1 VELEAGLIGLVVGA
15 VASGSVQSYLSRSD
29 RRREGRNAARV
40 LYMQL
45 HEAESAIEELRPR
58 RDWDNMITEWAAF
71 GTTWSQYRESVAHVL
86 NTPRFVLVDS
96 AFAATTT
103 LARARTT
110 CLSQRR
116 PRGSFL
122 ALTRPISCCRTT
134 LKLSRGQSGSCSK
147 SPSDGGNYGRGVRP
161 YRDSAPRVHG
171 CP

>member
-1 VELEAGLIGLVVGA
+1 MQYVELEAGLIGLVVGA

-40 LYMQL
+40 LYIQL

-86 NTPRFVLVDS
+86 NTPRFVQVDS

-103 LARARTT
+103 LSRARTRD
-110 CLSQRR
+110 L
-116 PRGSFL
+116 
-122 ALTRPISCCRTT
+122 
-134 LKLSRGQSGSCSK
+134 SK
-147 SPSDGGNYGRGVRP
+147 SAPPPGQPPSFDPSDLVLQNYAQIIQGAKRIVLKVSFRWWELRARRKALSG
-161 YRDSAPRVHG
+161 
-171 CP
+171 